1 MIYAV
6 IDLGSNTFHLMII
19 KITGEKFVPTDII
32 FRESYLTSLSAGGGA
47 TILKNNWD
55 DSIRIAEKMKSL
67 LDKYKVGNVRII
79 GTAVLRTA
87 DNKQEFLQQ
96 METVLQKP
104 IHVIDGETEAK
115 YIGEGSLMHPVLN
128 QGQHLILD
136 IGGGSTECIFLDNG
150 KIRIKA
156 SFPLGIGVLKKLF
169 FINEVITQ
177 KQISEASVYVNKITS
192 VFIKELHDIH
202 FDSLTGASGTFEAIE
217 KIHFGE
223 SNYGIPVNNI
233 TIERFKQ
240 LHKELICS
248 DLQTRL
254 EYPNMPFQRAS
265 LLPAGLFLI
274 NYFIEKINPELIN
287 ISHFALKEGVL
298 KELMMNKILTGK

>member
-1 MIYAV
+1 
-6 IDLGSNTFHLMII
+6 
-19 KITGEKFVPTDII
+19 
-32 FRESYLTSLSAGGGA
+32 
-47 TILKNNWD
+47 
-55 DSIRIAEKMKSL
+55 MKSL
-67 LDKYKVGNVRII
+67 LDKYKVDDVRII

-87 DNKQEFLQQ
+87 DNKQQFLDQ
-96 METVLQKP
+96 METVFQKP
-104 IHVIDGETEAK
+104 VHVIDGETEAK
-115 YIGEGSLMHPVLN
+115 YIGEGSLMHPALN

-136 IGGGSTECIFLDNG
+136 IGGGSTECIFLHNG
-150 KIRIKA
+150 QIRMKE

-177 KQISEASVYVNKITS
+177 QQISEASAYINKIIS
-192 VFIKELHDIH
+192 VFFKELHDVH

-217 KIHFGE
+217 KIHFGK
-223 SNYGIPVNNI
+223 SNYGIPVNSI
-233 TIERFKQ
+233 TIETFKR

-274 NYFIEKINPELIN
+274 NYFIEKIHPKRIN

-298 KELMMNKILTGK
+298 KEMMMNKNLTGK